1 MTVAARKTYNE
12 IVEKLQDLNEQQ
24 LSAIHTIVV
33 GLIDNE
39 YVSPLGIQSDEQLWE
54 HIDHSVAQAD
64 AGTGEDADQV
74 IKELMQEFV
83 E

>member
-1 MTVAARKTYNE
+1 MTVAAQKTYNE

-24 LSAIHTIVV
+24 LSAIHTIVD

-39 YVSPLGIQSDEQLWE
+39 YISPLDIQSDEQLWE

-64 AGTGEDADQV
+64 AGIGEDADTV
-74 IKELMQEFV
+74 IKELIQEFA